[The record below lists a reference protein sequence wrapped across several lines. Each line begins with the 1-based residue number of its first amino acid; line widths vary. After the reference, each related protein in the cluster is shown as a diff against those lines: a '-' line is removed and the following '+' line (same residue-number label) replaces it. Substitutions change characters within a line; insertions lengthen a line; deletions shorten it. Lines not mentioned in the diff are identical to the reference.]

1 MNSNTKAQHIGKN
14 HKKTEN
20 KSNLKFQTT
29 IFIMRPQKMRRERTC
44 TSPINPKIDLL
55 THNYYYETGPASRT
69 KGSV

>member
-29 IFIMRPQKMRRERTC
+29 IFIMRPQKMRREQTC
-44 TSPINPKIDLL
+44 TSPKNPKIDLL
-55 THNYYYETGPASRT
+55 THN
-69 KGSV
+69 